1 MEEKPTVQRPTR
13 KSGNYIMDETGSELV
28 HVLFSMKES
37 VGCLADALKVFK
49 VCVPTINR
57 FKSS

>member
-13 KSGNYIMDETGSELV
+13 KSGNYIMDETGAELV
-28 HVLFSMKES
+28 HIIFSMKES

-49 VCVPTINR
+49 VKFIY
-57 FKSS
+57 